1 MKNSLTTLLFILTC
15 TFLSAQAPEQM
26 TFQAVIRDAG
36 NSLVTNSNVGMQFSI
51 LQTSATGIAV
61 YIETHNTMTNGNGLA
76 TVEIGSGTIVAGS
89 FSTIDWSN
97 GPYFI
102 KSETDPTGGTTYTI
116 SGTTQFL
123 SVPYAL
129 YAKEAANSFSGD
141 YNDLSNQPVIPT
153 NNTQLA
159 NGQGY
164 ITSPN
169 DADSDPI
176 NEIQSL
182 QIAGQSLTISGGN
195 TITLPAGANTLDQAY
210 DQGGAGSGRIINA
223 DAGEVEIQNTTTN
236 GIGLRATTTNSG
248 VGILSTSTN
257 AGNAFSPIQATTNST
272 NTLVSAIIGS
282 SSGGAYG
289 VSGQIES
296 TATGTAGV
304 YGNNLR
310 TSGGYGVYG
319 IGHSGIVGETN
330 YQLGYGVYG
339 RNYDAIGPLGNSV
352 GTYGMGYVGVWG
364 DQSDPLGYSVYAN
377 GDFGAAGTKAFCID
391 HPLDPANKYLK
402 HFSIESDE
410 VINLYRGTIAFDS
423 NGEAVVEMPSYFES
437 VNTNFSYQLTPIGG
451 FAPLFIKEKMADGK
465 FVIAGGSEGLEV
477 SWVVH
482 AERNDP
488 YLQQNPGKRN
498 VEVDKESWNQGKYLQ
513 PQLYN
518 QSEELKIVK
527 PLPETKSGQV
537 QNIAP

>member
-15 TFLSAQAPEQM
+15 TFLGAQTPEQM

-36 NSLVTNSNVGMQFSI
+36 NSLVTNANIGMQFSI
-51 LQTSATGIAV
+51 LQTSATGVAV
-61 YIETHNTMTNGNGLA
+61 YIETHTTTTNNNGLA

-89 FSTIDWSN
+89 FSTIDWAN

-102 KSETDPTGGTTYTI
+102 KSETDPTGGSSYTI

-129 YAKEAANSFSGD
+129 YAKEAGNTFSGD

-153 NNTQLA
+153 N
-159 NGQGY
+159 
-164 ITSPN
+164 
-169 DADSDPI
+169 
-176 NEIQSL
+176 
-182 QIAGQSLTISGGN
+182 
-195 TITLPAGANTLDQAY
+195 NTLDQAY

-223 DAGEVEIQNTTTN
+223 DAGEVEIQNTVTN

-257 AGNAFSPIQATTNST
+257 ATNAFSPIQATTNST

-296 TATGTAGV
+296 TATGTAGI

-310 TSGGYGVYG
+310 TSGGYGTYG
-319 IGHSGIVGETN
+319 IGHSGVVGETN
-330 YQLGYGVYG
+330 YQLGFGIYG
-339 RNYDAIGPLGNSV
+339 RNYDAIGPLGNAV
-352 GTYGMGYVGVWG
+352 GTYGMGYIGVWG

-410 VINLYRGTIAFDS
+410 VINLYRGTIGFDS

-465 FVIAGGSEGLEV
+465 FIIGGGNEGLEV

-488 YLQQNPGKRN
+488 YLQQNPEKRN
-498 VEVDKESWNQGKYLQ
+498 VEVEKETWNQGKYLQ

-518 QSEELKIVK
+518 QSDDLKIVK
-527 PLPETKSGQV
+527 PLTETKPGQV
-537 QNIAP
+537 QNIAH

>member
-1 MKNSLTTLLFILTC
+1 MKNILVSILFILAC
-15 TFLSAQAPEQM
+15 TFSHAQSPEKM

-36 NSLVTNSNVGMQFSI
+36 NALVTNSTVGMQFSI
-51 LQTSATGIAV
+51 LQSTATGSAV
-61 YIETHNTMTNGNGLA
+61 YIETHSVATNANGLA
-76 TVEIGSGTIVAGS
+76 TVEIGLGNVVTGS
-89 FSTIDWSN
+89 FSSIDWAN

-102 KSETDPTGGTTYTI
+102 KTETDPTGGTAYTI

-129 YAKEAANSFSGD
+129 YAKEAGNSFSGN
-141 YNDLSNQPVIPT
+141 YNDLTNQPVIPT
-153 NNTQLA
+153 NNNQLI
-159 NGQGY
+159 NGQGF

-169 DADSDPI
+169 DADSDPN
-176 NEIQSL
+176 NEIQDL
-182 QIAGQSLTISGGN
+182 QISGQSLTIVGGN

-223 DAGEVEIQNTTTN
+223 DAGEVEIQNSTAN

-257 AGNAFSPIQATTNST
+257 PSNAFSPIQATTNST

-296 TATGTAGV
+296 TGTGTAGI

-310 TSGGYGVYG
+310 TTGGYGTYG
-319 IGHSGIVGETN
+319 IGHSGVVGETN
-330 YQLGYGVYG
+330 YQLGFGVYG
-339 RNYDAIGPLGNSV
+339 RNYDAIGPLGNAV

-364 DQSDPLGYSVYAN
+364 DQTDVNGFSVYAN
-377 GDFGAAGTKAFCID
+377 GDFGAAGTKAFYID
-391 HPLDPANKYLK
+391 HPQDPENKYLR

-410 VINLYRGTIAFDS
+410 VINLYRGTVAFDS
-423 NGEAVVEMPSYFES
+423 NGEAVVEMPAYFES
-437 VNTNFSYQLTPIGG
+437 VNTNFSYQLTPVGG
-451 FAPLFIKEKMADGK
+451 YAPLYIKEKMKDGK
-465 FVIAGGSEGLEV
+465 FVIAGGAEGLEV

-488 YLQQNPGKRN
+488 YLEQNPNKRN
-498 VEVDKESWNQGKYLQ
+498 VEVEKEDWNKGKYLQ

-518 QSEELKIVK
+518 QSDDLKIVK
-527 PLPETKSGQV
+527 PLPEEKEIKT
-537 QNIAP
+537 QNIVH